1 MSIIKI
7 ANIPTATELSQLTQE
22 YPSYIKLVA
31 DIKNNILYGGSR
43 LHADIEKILIDQGS
57 FQKDIWGG
65 GVDLKT
71 KKIECTAVANI
82 RPSMGNSSMEI
93 LDPQIRQEFIKIVKQ
108 YFPDYNE

>member
-1 MSIIKI
+1 MSILQIT
-7 ANIPTATELSQLTQE
+7 NIPTPEEMSLLTQE

-43 LHADIEKILIDQGS
+43 LHADTEKILLDQGS

-65 GVDLKT
+65 GVDLKIN
-71 KKIECTAVANI
+71 KIECTAVANI
-82 RPSMGNSSMEI
+82 RPNSGNSSMEI

-108 YFPDYNE
+108 YFLNFNE

>member
-7 ANIPTATELSQLTQE
+7 TNIPTPQEISQLTQE
-22 YPSYIKLVA
+22 YPSYIKLVS
-31 DIKNNILYGGSR
+31 DISKNILYGGSR
-43 LHADIEKILIDQGS
+43 LHADIEKMLLDQGS

-65 GVDLKT
+65 GIDIKI

-108 YFPDYNE
+108 YFPNYNE